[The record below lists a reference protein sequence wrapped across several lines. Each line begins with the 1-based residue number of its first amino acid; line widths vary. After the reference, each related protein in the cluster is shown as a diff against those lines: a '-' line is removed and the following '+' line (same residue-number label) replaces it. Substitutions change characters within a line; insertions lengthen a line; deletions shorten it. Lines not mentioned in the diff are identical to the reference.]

1 MNWLGKDSSFTYMKI
16 KKALHYILSILTML
30 LGVFLVIINIPNSEL
45 HFEKYIPYLGYIASG
60 LGWSIFISIIIF
72 ILSFVFG
79 FFLFFTGRSK
89 VPYIKYLTNHLTTI
103 MFGSP
108 MLVVVIVFYFFIGTA
123 LKVDSKLVLGIASLT
138 IYFAPFMMKL
148 FVSAYESIDKN
159 QLVVCDLFG
168 FNKIQMYRYV
178 LLPQMVKIMLPPLSG
193 QLSTIIKS
201 SSLLYLIGFK
211 ELFYNLSTVQSK
223 TFAYTEGYLIMLVLY
238 LLITIPLLQLTGYLE
253 KRIKI

>member
-1 MNWLGKDSSFTYMKI
+1 MKI
-16 KKALHYILSILTML
+16 KKAIHYILSILTLL
-30 LGVFLVIINIPNSEL
+30 LGVYLVIINIPNSEL
-45 HFEKYIPYLGYIASG
+45 HFEKYIPYLGYIATG
-60 LGWSIFISIIIF
+60 FGWTIFISLIIF
-72 ILSFVFG
+72 ILSFIFG

-89 VPYIKYLTNHLTTI
+89 ILYVKYLTNHLTNI

-123 LKVDSKLVLGIASLT
+123 LNIDSKLILGITSLT
-138 IYFAPFMMKL
+138 IYFSPFMMKL
-148 FVSAYESIDKN
+148 FISAFESIDKN

-178 LLPQMVKIMLPPLSG
+178 IFPQMIKIMLPPLSG
-193 QLSTIIKS
+193 HLSSIIKS

-211 ELFYNLSTVQSK
+211 ELYYNLSTVQSN
-223 TFAYTEGYLIMLVLY
+223 TFAYTEGYLIMLALY
-238 LLITIPLLQLTGYLE
+238 LLITIPLLQLTDDLE